1 MGFFKPNVSTGGSSG
16 SVESVNISHLQPKE
30 DSTLNTASKNIVL
43 AINEVNNKTNNLD
56 REISGLKQ
64 TTSTLNNK
72 TSTLEDKTS
81 KLDASVKTL
90 DTNVSSLNTNID
102 TLKAT
107 VREVDVH
114 VKNLVHVL
122 TESEIDIIINNALR

>member
-16 SVESVNISHLQPKE
+16 SVESVDISHLQPKE

-64 TTSTLNNK
+64 TISTLNNK

-81 KLDASVKTL
+81 KLDASIKT
-90 DTNVSSLNTNID
+90 LNTNMN
-102 TLKAT
+102 TLETT

-122 TESEIDIIINNALR
+122 TESEIDAIINNALR

>member
-16 SVESVNISHLQPKE
+16 SVESVDISHLQPKE
-30 DSTLNTASKNIVL
+30 DNTLNTASKNIVL

-64 TTSTLNNK
+64 TTSTLNNNMNDL
-72 TSTLEDKTS
+72 SSNMDTLE
-81 KLDASVKTL
+81 
-90 DTNVSSLNTNID
+90 
-102 TLKAT
+102 AT

-122 TESEIDIIINNALR
+122 TESEIDTIINNALR